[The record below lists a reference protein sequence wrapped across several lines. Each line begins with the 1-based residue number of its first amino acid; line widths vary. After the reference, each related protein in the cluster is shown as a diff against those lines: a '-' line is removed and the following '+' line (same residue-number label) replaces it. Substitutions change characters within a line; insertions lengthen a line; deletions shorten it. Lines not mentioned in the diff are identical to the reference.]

1 MDVWSLIIMGV
12 KAIQVGH
19 ELKNLEQVRQELQE
33 YIDVLFG
40 RTKSPLP
47 TDNVDTLLEL
57 STAYYARG
65 KEIEM
70 KLHQLESNGV
80 ILKGSKHYKFRTGE
94 LRSCLEILKS
104 QVDLGSRRIT
114 VARLEQEN
122 DEGYQ
127 MASYRN

>member
-1 MDVWSLIIMGV
+1 MGI

-19 ELKNLEQVRQELQE
+19 ELKNLDQVRQELQE
-33 YIDVLFG
+33 YIDILFG

-47 TDNVDTLLEL
+47 EDNVETLLEL
-57 STAYYARG
+57 ASAYYARG

-80 ILKGSKHYKFRTGE
+80 ILKDSKHYKFRTGE

-114 VARLEQEN
+114 VARLEQEH
-122 DEGYQ
+122 DEGFQ
-127 MASYRN
+127 VSGFRD

>member
-1 MDVWSLIIMGV
+1 MGV

-80 ILKGSKHYKFRTGE
+80 Y
-94 LRSCLEILKS
+94 CLS
-104 QVDLGSRRIT
+104 V
-114 VARLEQEN
+114 
-122 DEGYQ
+122 
-127 MASYRN
+127 